1 MEIVYEEDSD
11 TIKTFLKIGQPKIE
25 EKPYYDVDLEK
36 NVILLHDPIF
46 KNKSDNSSLFELNQ
60 IFTDKNEYS
69 YIYEQICQNTVSEAL
84 NGESFVFISYGITT
98 SDKLQMLI
106 GNIENSHRNSK
117 NAGILPRLL
126 EQLINAINNNKQYK
140 DNLSINLSYLCI
152 YDNKLIDLS
161 NYFGKNFSNYSVDN
175 FTKDGL
181 SIETVEIIKRVKK
194 VPTENNN
201 DVLFFINK
209 LLLHFRKLEDDSNG
223 ELFSKSYFAVIVYI
237 TNNEGKNISKLTF
250 ILLNGSEQLNSDKQN
265 KLDKGYV
272 NTKESKRILN
282 YSKLALDTQ
291 YTYNSILNAIKNNE
305 YIIGKK
311 REKNKLNEENLDLIE
326 EKNLSKL
333 TKVLF
338 YPCFNRKLK
347 NIKFII
353 IGSIMPLPGLH
364 SSVKDTL
371 LYLFECRKIKSNIT
385 QNIKNYSKKFTFQ
398 KDNHEDVIFN
408 LEEKV
413 KLQEKKIADL
423 HNQIE
428 KKELNIAA
436 LEKNYKEQV
445 KILKDYFGF
454 SGDINILL
462 SGHEFSKEMR
472 NAREIKES
480 IDIVKRLKIKI
491 KDLEGKLQKANE
503 EIKRYN
509 NINEIKIN
517 NDTMIN
523 YYFSVKKIEEEK
535 KNKENDLHIKLK
547 QYQNELKIKNKII
560 QELKNDLDKKNDIL
574 LNMPKYLQDLQ
585 EKKIEEKEKME
596 KAKEEQK
603 KEILDD
609 NSIVDNKNENNKK
622 IKKMDYLMSLK
633 NKDKEINEMKKKYDN
648 IINQKD
654 KIIFDINN
662 ELNYLKDKN
671 GKIFNKYEEEL
682 YKLND
687 LFLNLINNYQRI
699 FLSNFTE
706 KCSAVTIYNKK
717 LQYDQILCS
726 IKKEYNMFSFP
737 ILYKMI
743 EKKGKLNLTNFNTSS
758 LRKASKEYNQAKIG
772 NQKLLLINYNQSYIN
787 FNENSDLFDKNNFN
801 DINSKNL
808 YLNSINQI
816 ILYLN
821 EQIKANNII
830 LNKEEIEK
838 LNKERIIEEYEK
850 TVKLISKLEEY
861 IHKILKKIE
870 NQFKIEGKQKNKEY
884 ENKINDYKNQV
895 LKISNNLDKEISL
908 NNKNKIIINSQN
920 RLIEKLQQDLIFKE
934 IPDYKMKLSKK
945 INRKI
950 NLAINKNNDYPNLI
964 DYNKSFDKSK
974 KNYRA
979 ISSKIRDRRIET
991 EGSSAL
997 TSFIKK
1003 TNSYSSLG
1011 INNNNTF
1018 IKDNTP
1024 IIISTEENMVN

>member
-413 KLQEKKIADL
+413 KLQEKKI
-423 HNQIE
+423 
-428 KKELNIAA
+428 
-436 LEKNYKEQV
+436 
-445 KILKDYFGF
+445 
-454 SGDINILL
+454 S
-462 SGHEFSKEMR
+462 
-472 NAREIKES
+472 
-480 IDIVKRLKIKI
+480 
-491 KDLEGKLQKANE
+491 
-503 EIKRYN
+503 
-509 NINEIKIN
+509 
-517 NDTMIN
+517 
-523 YYFSVKKIEEEK
+523 
-535 KNKENDLHIKLK
+535 
-547 QYQNELKIKNKII
+547 
-560 QELKNDLDKKNDIL
+560 
-574 LNMPKYLQDLQ
+574 YL
-585 EKKIEEKEKME
+585 
-596 KAKEEQK
+596 
-603 KEILDD
+603 
-609 NSIVDNKNENNKK
+609 
-622 IKKMDYLMSLK
+622 
-633 NKDKEINEMKKKYDN
+633 
-648 IINQKD
+648 
-654 KIIFDINN
+654 
-662 ELNYLKDKN
+662 
-671 GKIFNKYEEEL
+671 
-682 YKLND
+682 
-687 LFLNLINNYQRI
+687 
-699 FLSNFTE
+699 
-706 KCSAVTIYNKK
+706 
-717 LQYDQILCS
+717 
-726 IKKEYNMFSFP
+726 
-737 ILYKMI
+737 
-743 EKKGKLNLTNFNTSS
+743 
-758 LRKASKEYNQAKIG
+758 
-772 NQKLLLINYNQSYIN
+772 
-787 FNENSDLFDKNNFN
+787 
-801 DINSKNL
+801 
-808 YLNSINQI
+808 
-816 ILYLN
+816 
-821 EQIKANNII
+821 
-830 LNKEEIEK
+830 
-838 LNKERIIEEYEK
+838 
-850 TVKLISKLEEY
+850 
-861 IHKILKKIE
+861 
-870 NQFKIEGKQKNKEY
+870 
-884 ENKINDYKNQV
+884 
-895 LKISNNLDKEISL
+895 
-908 NNKNKIIINSQN
+908 
-920 RLIEKLQQDLIFKE
+920 
-934 IPDYKMKLSKK
+934 
-945 INRKI
+945 NRKI
-950 NLAINKNNDYPNLI
+950 L
-964 DYNKSFDKSK
+964 
-974 KNYRA
+974 
-979 ISSKIRDRRIET
+979 
-991 EGSSAL
+991 
-997 TSFIKK
+997 
-1003 TNSYSSLG
+1003 
-1011 INNNNTF
+1011 
-1018 IKDNTP
+1018 
-1024 IIISTEENMVN
+1024 